1 MAQCWKCG
9 GQMPAYAVRCSWCG
23 RSTTVSAF
31 FQVISITAI
40 VVAALIVAG
49 VLPMARVR
57 QYIPGLET
65 TASPLPP
72 RDQTVQ
78 SGGGSGSGK
87 SPGGYGT
94 VGSAAPAEQ
103 TGGDS
108 RNRQGPAAPGGT
120 MALKADVEST
130 CDAPAL
136 VATLT
141 RQHPDWAVADVVLVS
156 CGRVRTG
163 FTAEQVR
170 ASLGRPL
177 RVMEPGG
184 ESVAEVWVYRT
195 RRVVMERGVVVSVRE

>member
-9 GQMPAYAVRCSWCG
+9 GQMPAYAVRCGWCG

-49 VLPMARVR
+49 VLPMDRVR
-57 QYIPGLET
+57 KVIPGLRT

-72 RDQTVQ
+72 REEKPQ
-78 SGGGSGSGK
+78 SAIAGGSGK
-87 SPGGYGT
+87 SPGGYGSEADRT
-94 VGSAAPAEQ
+94 DRSGKA
-103 TGGDS
+103 GGADKS
-108 RNRQGPAAPGGT
+108 GGT
-120 MALKADVEST
+120 MALKSGPDAT
-130 CDAPAL
+130 CDAPARL
-136 VATLT
+136 AALT
-141 RQHPDWAVADVVLVS
+141 QEHPDWAAPDAVLIS

-163 FTAEQVR
+163 FTEEQVR

-177 RVMEPGG
+177 RVMQPGG

>member
-9 GQMPAYAVRCSWCG
+9 GQMPAYAVRCGWCG

-49 VLPMARVR
+49 VLPMDRVR
-57 QYIPGLET
+57 KVIPGLRT

-72 RDQTVQ
+72 REEKPQ
-78 SGGGSGSGK
+78 SAIAGGSGK

-94 VGSAAPAEQ
+94 VGSGSL
-103 TGGDS
+103 TGEADKADKADKS
-108 RNRQGPAAPGGT
+108 GGT
-120 MALKADVEST
+120 MALKSGPDAT
-130 CDAPAL
+130 CDAPARL
-136 VATLT
+136 AALT
-141 RQHPDWAVADVVLVS
+141 QEHPDWAAPDAVLIS

-163 FTAEQVR
+163 FTEEQVR

-177 RVMEPGG
+177 RVMQPGG

-195 RRVVMERGVVVSVRE
+195 RRVVLERGVVVSVRE